1 MWHSTPSFVLPIGTA
16 AGYDVRMEVMDMNDY
31 KRITLVLGRDE
42 WERLRQVAERDYRHP
57 RDQARA
63 ILRRVL
69 IDDQEKH
76 NDAGRTLASEP
87 GAVAAIAR

>member
-1 MWHSTPSFVLPIGTA
+1 MG
-16 AGYDVRMEVMDMNDY
+16 GDDMNDY
-31 KRITLVLGRDE
+31 RRITLVLGRDE

-76 NDAGRTLASEP
+76 NGAVTNLTGTN
-87 GAVAAIAR
+87 GAVAALAG

>member
-1 MWHSTPSFVLPIGTA
+1 MLPIDTA

-42 WERLRQVAERDYRHP
+42 WERLRHVAERDYRHP
-57 RDQARA
+57 RDQARV

-69 IDDQEKH
+69 IDDPE
-76 NDAGRTLASEP
+76 NRN
-87 GAVAAIAR
+87 GAVPSLADAHGANIPVAG